1 MMFSNRFIYKDRVE
15 AGEILAAALKNY
27 EDAKGV
33 VLAVPR
39 GGIPIA
45 CIVAKKLRLPVDLL
59 LTKKIG
65 HPSNKEYAIGA
76 VSLNDVY
83 ITPHEHIPQSY
94 INSETQKIR
103 ARLRE
108 MYHAFLG
115 DEKPQ
120 DIAGKVV
127 IIVDDGIATG
137 QTLLSTIQM
146 LRRQQPAKLIIA
158 VPVSSRQAFEKL
170 SPMVDEMI
178 CPLLP
183 TDFWGVG
190 AFYEDFAQVS
200 DKEAVRFLRMLKD
213 EKNSASATDR

>member
-1 MMFSNRFIYKDRVE
+1 MTLPNHFIYRDRIE
-15 AGEILAAALKNY
+15 AGEILAASLKHVQT
-27 EDAKGV
+27 AKGV

-39 GGIPIA
+39 GGIPVA
-45 CIVAKKLRLPVDLL
+45 CVVAKKLNMPVNLL

-65 HPSNKEYAIGA
+65 HPANKEYAIGA
-76 VSLNDVY
+76 VSVSDVY
-83 ITPHEHIPQSY
+83 ITPHEHIPESY
-94 INSETQKIR
+94 IKNETEKIR

-108 MYHAFLG
+108 MYQVFLG

-120 DIAGKVV
+120 DVTGKLV
-127 IIVDDGIATG
+127 IIIDDGIATG
-137 QTLLSTIQM
+137 QTLMSTIQM
-146 LRRQQPAKLIIA
+146 LRRQKPAKLIIA

-183 TDFWGVG
+183 KEFWGVG

-200 DKEAVRFLRMLKD
+200 DEEAVRFLRRLREEQRNTAETGK
-213 EKNSASATDR
+213 